1 MILGSMA
8 GICLPPLFIFFTFP
22 REHTFFCWLSG
33 AENPEQSSHMS
44 YHTPYPGRKCK
55 KRVETHRKEPRMK
68 GYNTPN
74 GYMGFV
80 DGRYLLFCTEGDYL
94 DYVRDMLGEL
104 AIEPVIETRQA
115 A

>member
-1 MILGSMA
+1 MA
-8 GICLPPLFIFFTFP
+8 GICLPPLFIFFTFS
-22 REHTFFCWLSG
+22 REHTFFCGDLDQRTELPHAG
-33 AENPEQSSHMS
+33 HRQETH
-44 YHTPYPGRKCK
+44 R
-55 KRVETHRKEPRMK
+55 KRVETHRKEPRLK

-104 AIEPVIETRQA
+104 TIEPVIEARQA

>member
-1 MILGSMA
+1 MGNWDPWQVYARYMPATPIY
-8 GICLPPLFIFFTFP
+8 FFTFS
-22 REHTFFCWLSG
+22 REHTFFYQLSG
-33 AENPEQSSHMS
+33 AESGSS
-44 YHTPYPGRKCK
+44 TPGHRQETHRKCNK
-55 KRVETHRKEPRMK
+55 SHRKEPRMK

-104 AIEPVIETRQA
+104 TIEPVIEARQA

>member
-1 MILGSMA
+1 MPATPIY
-8 GICLPPLFIFFTFP
+8 FF
-22 REHTFFCWLSG
+22 HFFERTYVLLTVIWIR
-33 AENPEQSSHMS
+33 EQSCHTP
-44 YHTPYPGRKCK
+44 YHTPYSGRKCK
-55 KRVETHRKEPRMK
+55 KRVETRRKEPRLK

-104 AIEPVIETRQA
+104 AIEPVIEARQA

>member
-1 MILGSMA
+1 
-8 GICLPPLFIFFTFP
+8 
-22 REHTFFCWLSG
+22 
-33 AENPEQSSHMS
+33 
-44 YHTPYPGRKCK
+44 
-55 KRVETHRKEPRMK
+55 MK

-94 DYVRDMLGEL
+94 DYVREIAGEL
-104 AIEPVIETRQA
+104 TTEPVFEARQA